1 MAMLITDLTPDDQD
15 ELMYRLALYSA
26 DPLGFVMW
34 AYPWGEPGSE
44 LEAFDGPEAW
54 QRELL
59 TSVGS
64 GVVSIREAI
73 VLAQGEVAETDI
85 IQESTTSG
93 HGIGK
98 SAVVSWLMDWAQST
112 LEDMKG
118 IVTANTENQLKTKTW
133 AEFAKWHR
141 LSLAAPLFKLT
152 ATARFSVDPD
162 HALTWRIDAIAWS
175 EKNPQAFAGLH
186 NKGKRLLIVFDEASE
201 IADII
206 WETTEGAL
214 TDANTEIIW
223 CVFGNPNKAIGRF
236 RECFPG
242 GKFAHRWH
250 SRAVDART
258 VSITNKAK
266 IDKWIEDYGLDH
278 DFVRVRILGTF
289 PRVDASSFISLTLAR
304 EAVARPLPTDNPFP
318 VVLGVDCARMGDDKS
333 VIYPRQGRDARS
345 RAPRVFQKI
354 RSTELATQVF
364 NAYVEYSAAAVMVDG
379 GNIGGAVIDI
389 LLDMG
394 VPVYEVTFGGRS
406 DNHDPEESN
415 IKYLNKR
422 AEIWGSMKKWLDKG
436 CIRDEIEMVEHKL
449 STELATPTYG
459 YAREDFIQLQPKKEL
474 KPSPD
479 TSDALA
485 CTFAYPSALPQ
496 VIEQRGGSV
505 PDSGGDKYKDYNP
518 HDQLAKEYA

>member
-1 MAMLITDLTPDDQD
+1 MALTLTDMSDEEQD

-26 DPLGFVMW
+26 DPLGFVLW
-34 AYPWGEPGSE
+34 AYPWAEVGGELAG
-44 LEAFDGPEAW
+44 FDGPEPW

-59 TSVGS
+59 TAVGDGVISV
-64 GVVSIREAI
+64 REAI
-73 VLAQGEVAETDI
+73 ALAQGEVAETDV

-112 LEDMKG
+112 MEDMKG
-118 IVTANTENQLKTKTW
+118 VVTANTENQLKTKTW
-133 AEFAKWHR
+133 SEFAKWHR
-141 LSLAAPLFKLT
+141 MSLAAPLFKMT

-186 NKGKRLLIVFDEASE
+186 NKGKRILIVFDEASE

-206 WETTEGAL
+206 WETIEGAL

-223 CVFGNPNKAIGRF
+223 VVFGNPNKSIGRF
-236 RECFPG
+236 RECFKG

-278 DFVRVRILGTF
+278 DFIRVRVLGVF
-289 PRVDASSFISLTLAR
+289 PRVDASSFISLTLAQ
-304 EAVARPLPTDNPFP
+304 EAVARPLPIENPFP
-318 VVLGVDCARMGDDKS
+318 VVLGVDCARLGEDKS

-354 RSTELATQVF
+354 RSTELATQIF
-364 NAYVEYSAAAVMVDG
+364 NAYVEYNAVAVFVDG
-379 GNIGGAVIDI
+379 GSIGGAIIDM
-389 LLDMG
+389 LLDMN
-394 VPVYEVTFGGRS
+394 VPVYEVAFGGGP
-406 DNHDPEESN
+406 DAFDPN
-415 IKYLNKR
+415 DPNKKYLNKR
-422 AEIWGSMKKWLDKG
+422 AEIWGSMKAWLPKG
-436 CIRDEIEMVEHKL
+436 CIRDEIPMVEQKL

-459 YAREDFIQLQPKKEL
+459 YAREDYIQLQPKKEL

-485 CTFAYPSALPQ
+485 CTFAYPSAIPLAA
-496 VIEQRGGSV
+496 
-505 PDSGGDKYKDYNP
+505 SGPANQNKPTDNYIDHNP
-518 HDQLAKEYA
+518 LDQLAKEYA